1 MINGRI
7 LISNVEIDRWIKQ
20 AIETDVERKQLNAEA
35 QDEVDRQ
42 FARSSPNGWIR
53 IEALLDDH
61 CQCWSFG
68 AEDRKLIVGVVR
80 PLYEETRK
88 FFDL

>member
-1 MINGRI
+1 MINGKI

-20 AIETDVERKQLNAEA
+20 AIEVDVERKQLNAEA
-35 QDEVDRQ
+35 QDEFERQ
-42 FARSSPNGWIR
+42 YARSSPNRWTR

-61 CQCWSFG
+61 CETWSFG
-68 AEDRKLIVGVVR
+68 AGDRRLIVGVVR